1 MKEYLFNLFTEKA
14 ILEDCV
20 AIILPFQL
28 TLEHHFSKF
37 CNFFP
42 EPTLISQNH
51 WAYIIDF
58 NSSNGIGIMY
68 YLGKYIDFDPRFKI
82 GIGYWIGSKFFKQVC
97 LSTKISSDI
106 GVA

>member
-42 EPTLISQNH
+42 EPTLLSQNY
-51 WAYIIDF
+51 WTYIIDF

-68 YLGKYIDFDPRFKI
+68 YLGKYIDFDPRPLKLGL
-82 GIGYWIGSKFFKQVC
+82 GIG
-97 LSTKISSDI
+97 LDPSSSSRYVFQQKYLLI
-106 GVA
+106 